1 MSQSAFVH
9 KKLIN
14 ALWAIS
20 YLRNFCYL
28 CCMNI
33 ITLYSTASTMKIRS
47 MYGSKI
53 AHDALQ
59 SQGMQ
64 SQAQVLCAY
73 GVGVKRFESR
83 V

>member
-1 MSQSAFVH
+1 MFVY

-14 ALWAIS
+14 TLWAIS
-20 YLRNFCYL
+20 YLRNYYYL

-33 ITLYSTASTMKIRS
+33 ITLYPNTSTMKIRS

-59 SQGMQ
+59 MPGMQ
-64 SQAQVLCAY
+64 SLSEVMCAC
-73 GVGVKRFESR
+73 GVDVERFGDR

>member
-1 MSQSAFVH
+1 M
-9 KKLIN
+9 I
-14 ALWAIS
+14 
-20 YLRNFCYL
+20 
-28 CCMNI
+28 I

-64 SQAQVLCAY
+64 SQGEALCAY
-73 GVGVKRFESR
+73 GVGVERFESR

>member
-1 MSQSAFVH
+1 
-9 KKLIN
+9 
-14 ALWAIS
+14 
-20 YLRNFCYL
+20 
-28 CCMNI
+28 
-33 ITLYSTASTMKIRS
+33 MKIRS

-64 SQAQVLCAY
+64 SQGKALWAY
-73 GVGVKRFESR
+73 GVGVKRFESM